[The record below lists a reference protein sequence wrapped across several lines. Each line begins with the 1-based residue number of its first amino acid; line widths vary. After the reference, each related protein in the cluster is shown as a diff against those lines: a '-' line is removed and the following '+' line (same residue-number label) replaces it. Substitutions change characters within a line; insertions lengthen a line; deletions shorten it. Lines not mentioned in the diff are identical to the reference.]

1 MNLGQRLALGAL
13 VVGLLVVGGLDLL
26 NRSSTTVSATG
37 AGSPAMAGAA
47 GAGGAAAAAPAASAA
62 AAPPADAATVPVAA
76 VAATPTTAASGAEE
90 DDAGAEPDTVVVED
104 PPAGEALPANSGT
117 GRRIVYTVKGH
128 RIWVVDESNNVL
140 RTMLV
145 TNRKF
150 VPNPGNYKVFG
161 KAVKTQNKFFPE
173 IKMNYM
179 TRFAI
184 SPNKKNTI
192 GFHAIPFKNGK
203 PMQTEAQLGS
213 YGSGGCVRLKESD
226 AIFVFNWAA
235 VGTKVVVLP

>member
-1 MNLGQRLALGAL
+1 M
-13 VVGLLVVGGLDLL
+13 
-26 NRSSTTVSATG
+26 
-37 AGSPAMAGAA
+37 
-47 GAGGAAAAAPAASAA
+47 
-62 AAPPADAATVPVAA
+62 PVAA
-76 VAATPTTAASGAEE
+76 VAATPTTVASTSEE
-90 DDAGAEPDTVVVED
+90 DDAGAEPETVLVED

-128 RIWVVDESNNVL
+128 RIWVVDESNSVL

-150 VPNPGNYKVFG
+150 VPNPGTYKVFG